1 MNLIS
6 KIIHLKETNSTNTYA
21 KALLK
26 SGEPLMPYT
35 LIYADRQTAGRGRL
49 GRVWESKEGETLCM
63 SLIAPFPFNCA
74 VPIISSL
81 GVYKALE
88 EICKDAD
95 LKIKWPN
102 DIVAKHKKLCGIL
115 TESTEDYAVI
125 GIGINLNT
133 EVFPKD
139 IAHKATS
146 VKLVTGKVLDPFE
159 AAVKTAEY
167 VAKALKETKGIL
179 TQEIIEEYSSLCIN
193 IGREISFREKRGIA
207 VGIAP
212 DGCLIAKTPEGEE
225 LIGSG
230 EVTVSGIY

>member
-1 MNLIS
+1 
-6 KIIHLKETNSTNTYA
+6 
-21 KALLK
+21 
-26 SGEPLMPYT
+26 MPYT
-35 LIYADRQTAGRGRL
+35 LIYADKQTAGRGRL
-49 GRVWESKEGETLCM
+49 GRVWESKKGESLCM
-63 SLIAPFPFNCA
+63 SLIAPFPFNPSVTLIA
-74 VPIISSL
+74 AL
-81 GVYKALE
+81 GVYKALK

-102 DIVAKHKKLCGIL
+102 DIVAGNKKLCGIL
-115 TESTEDYAVI
+115 TESTDKYAVI

-133 EVFPKD
+133 EIFPKD

-146 VKLVTGKVLDPFE
+146 VKLVTGKVLDPYE
-159 AAVKTAEY
+159 TAVKTAEY
-167 VAKALKETKGIL
+167 VAKFLKETNGNF
-179 TQEIIEEYSSLCIN
+179 TQKTIEKYSSLCIN